1 MKTLLLFLSLI
12 VTTSQAATVRL
23 YFTDPLTNDKDTN
36 AFYIT
41 PIGTNVLSS
50 GGVVGRGV
58 TTRYVPA
65 SNGYRT
71 NTLAVGHY
79 SITNRSLGSGV
90 VIRVPDSSS
99 LYDYTN
105 ILISGYNI
113 FVTITNG
120 DSGTSGALTNNDTRI
135 VALNNQVVIGGVL
148 GVDDAALTITN
159 GDLVV
164 SSAGKYFGNGS
175 TLTNLHGSNSIAA
188 GTIDTNKMDATA
200 YAAFVG
206 GGTTYTNNTGL
217 PGVVLGS
224 GIGTNMTTL
233 ATQAGLAAG
242 SYAQPHSVWLAKPSG
257 LATNYSSL
265 SAAKTASTSGDVIT
279 ATALNVGATNL
290 LKNGVDY
297 SFQGVTL
304 THSNQIPESAGL
316 SLGIFDDRGQGALTN
331 TVKGIKLIDY
341 RSQVAT
347 SGDAVS
353 ATNPFVN
360 VNAFGAIYITNPA
373 ANIRIDVDKITHS
386 IVGNFN
392 GSAAIFVHDCTNT
405 EFNVGEIIDPLWLSP
420 NVFIGIDEFDGDLFY
435 QSSGAGVYWHHGDMT
450 VNVGTIKGYGYG
462 FYANATGF
470 AGTDPA
476 RHIVENYWMT
486 ADEIVSSG
494 QAAIY
499 TVGNTNKYRMWITAK
514 EVRSIAGQAITLFGS
529 QRFYLNAQKI
539 STDASGVAAISL
551 GSNGSPE
558 AWIVSEKVTC
568 TDGNFVLMTTGQTGT
583 LDITAQH
590 YEDVGTVGG
599 AIGFRTV
606 GGTNIIHG
614 GRAKIGNG
622 KGISHEGGRTF
633 AENLYVDT
641 ATTTNTAN
649 NPVFVKAAGLILKDC
664 VLFAPAGAQCL
675 AATNAQTVTILGTV
689 MCNQTNSS
697 NITFVGG
704 GTLITNTAMIRL

>member
-1 MKTLLLFLSLI
+1 MAGFSCLSST
-12 VTTSQAATVRL
+12 VTGPISDLAGLGFNPRVE
-23 YFTDPLTNDKDTN
+23 FWPLS
-36 AFYIT
+36 T
-41 PIGTNVLSS
+41 PYNSGNTNVVGPMKSVQAISGNFSQVLLAGTYRVKFPPTTNSFIIIVPNDSATYSLSTLSS
-50 GGVVGRGV
+50 NV
-58 TTRYVPA
+58 A
-65 SNGYRT
+65 S
-71 NTLAVGHY
+71 VS
-79 SITNRSLGSGV
+79 SITSTYFITSNQFRS
-90 VIRVPDSSS
+90 
-99 LYDYTN
+99 
-105 ILISGYNI
+105 
-113 FVTITNG
+113 
-120 DSGTSGALTNNDTRI
+120 ALTNNDTRA
-135 VALNNQVVIGGVL
+135 VAF
-148 GVDDAALTITN
+148 DTSLTIGAGSAANTIHP
-159 GDLVV
+159 
-164 SSAGKYFGNGS
+164 SAGLLTFSNSILANGSYIKGRSIIGTNFVGNGAS
-175 TLTNLHGSNSIAA
+175 LTNLHGSNSITA
-188 GTIDTNKMDATA
+188 GTIDTNRMDATA
-200 YAAFVG
+200 YVAFKNDV
-206 GGTTYTNNTGL
+206 
-217 PGVVLGS
+217 
-224 GIGTNMTTL
+224 
-233 ATQAGLAAG
+233 TQAGLAAG

-265 SAAKTASTSGDVIT
+265 SAAKTASASGDVIT
-279 ATALNVGATNL
+279 AAALNVGATNL

-360 VNAFGAIYITNPA
+360 INAFGAIYITNPA

-420 NVFIGIDEFDGDLFY
+420 NVFIGLDEFAGDVFY

-539 STDASGVAAISL
+539 STDGSGVAAISL
-551 GSNGSPE
+551 GSSGSPE

-614 GRAKIGNG
+614 GRAKVGNG
-622 KGISHEGGRTF
+622 KGIWHEGGRTF

-664 VLFAPAGAQCL
+664 ILFAPAGAQCL

>member
-1 MKTLLLFLSLI
+1 MKKLLIFILCLPLCVFAQTPPPAPASAQDVTDGTATYKFISPYSLAQ
-12 VTTSQAATVRL
+12 S
-23 YFTDPLTNDKDTN
+23 
-36 AFYIT
+36 
-41 PIGTNVLSS
+41 
-50 GGVVGRGV
+50 GV
-58 TTRYVPA
+58 TGGGATISNQVIAAVPA
-65 SNGYRT
+65 N
-71 NTLAVGHY
+71 
-79 SITNRSLGSGV
+79 
-90 VIRVPDSSS
+90 
-99 LYDYTN
+99 
-105 ILISGYNI
+105 
-113 FVTITNG
+113 F
-120 DSGTSGALTNNDTRI
+120 
-135 VALNNQVVIGGVL
+135 
-148 GVDDAALTITN
+148 
-159 GDLVV
+159 
-164 SSAGKYFGNGS
+164 
-175 TLTNLHGSNSIAA
+175 
-188 GTIDTNKMDATA
+188 
-200 YAAFVG
+200 
-206 GGTTYTNNTGL
+206 YTNNTPHYLIGYARL
-217 PGVVLGS
+217 GISGVGTMQCSVTNSANTRFFDYTEDALSVSATSNTIAFTVPPYGWYKFAGQTTVLTAGNQALFYYATNGAVTYATTAGS
-224 GIGTNMTTL
+224 VTDG

-265 SAAKTASTSGDVIT
+265 SAAKTASASGDVIT

-297 SFQGVTL
+297 AFQGVTL

-316 SLGIFDDRGQGALTN
+316 ALGIFDDRNQGALTN
-331 TVKGIKLIDY
+331 TVKGIKLIDF

-347 SGDAVS
+347 SAEAVS
-353 ATNPFVN
+353 QTNPFVN
-360 VNAFGAIYITNPA
+360 SSAFGAIYITNPA

-386 IVGNFN
+386 IVGNIN

-420 NVFIGIDEFDGDLFY
+420 NVLIGIDEFDGDVFY
-435 QSSGAGVYWHHGDMT
+435 QSGGAGVYWHHGEMT

-470 AGTDPA
+470 GGTDPA
-476 RHIVENYWMT
+476 RHVIENFWMT

-514 EVRSIAGQAITLFGS
+514 EVRSIVGQAITLFGS

-539 STDASGVAAISL
+539 STDGNGVAAISL

-558 AWIVSEKVTC
+558 AWIVSEKVAC
-568 TDGNFVLMTTGQTGT
+568 TNGNLVLMATGQTGT
-583 LDITAQH
+583 LDITSQN
-590 YEDVGTVGG
+590 YDDVGTVGG
-599 AIGFRTV
+599 AIGFRTIT
-606 GGTNIIHG
+606 GTNIIHG

-622 KGISHEGGRTF
+622 KGIWHEGGRTF

-664 VLFAPAGAQCL
+664 ILFAPAGAQCL